1 MNSINR
7 STNHSPLPLERGQG
21 VSPRKGDSAGKARR
35 RLLKS
40 QLGRLYF
47 PHLTAASA
55 RQALMYEIA
64 VRPDLQSRLREAGM
78 SRTARGLS
86 PGQVAIICQTLGPP
100 SDFIPSRSL

>member
-21 VSPRKGDSAGKARR
+21 VRPQGGHGV

-86 PGQVAIICQTLGPP
+86 PEQVAIICQTLGPP

>member
-1 MNSINR
+1 MKN
-7 STNHSPLPLERGQG
+7 GF
-21 VSPRKGDSAGKARR
+21 
-35 RLLKS
+35 LLKS
-40 QLGRLYF
+40 ALGRMYF

-100 SDFIPSRSL
+100 SDFIPARSL

>member
-7 STNHSPLPLERGQG
+7 STNHSPLPLERGTG

-55 RQALMYEIA
+55 RQALMYECN
-64 VRPDLQSRLREAGM
+64 
-78 SRTARGLS
+78 T
-86 PGQVAIICQTLGPP
+86 
-100 SDFIPSRSL
+100 

>member
-1 MNSINR
+1 MNPVNR
-7 STNHSPLPLERGQG
+7 STNHSPLPLERGTG
-21 VSPRKGDSAGKARR
+21 VRPP
-35 RLLKS
+35 
-40 QLGRLYF
+40 F
-47 PHLTAASA
+47 TAASA

-64 VRPDLQSRLREAGM
+64 VRPDLMSRLREAGM

>member
-21 VSPRKGDSAGKARR
+21 VRPCHGV

>member
-7 STNHSPLPLERGQG
+7 STNHSPLPLERAQG

-35 RLLKS
+35 R
-40 QLGRLYF
+40 

-100 SDFIPSRSL
+100 PDFIPSRSL

>member
-1 MNSINR
+1 MIYYELHQSLNKSLP
-7 STNHSPLPLERGQG
+7 SPLGEGSG
-21 VSPRKGDSAGKARR
+21 V

-64 VRPDLQSRLREAGM
+64 VRPDLKSRSREAGM